1 MNRRAFTLTEV
12 LVALGIAGLLLVALA
27 GFVRSARGAA
37 VASETSSEAA
47 ATIRLA
53 SELLREELLLA
64 GSAPWPL
71 PTGGEAVEGLEAAQ
85 TAAQFLA
92 QGLEVHASPGGHA
105 LRLVYIDDRVAGRP
119 VARQLAFE
127 AAADGQGNPQLYRRS
142 GSSPRQPWVAGVEAM
157 TVVGAIG
164 VTGEL
169 LGPTVLVGN
178 RLRGLWLELRSGA
191 EVASVLLELPH
202 RPLVVGP

>member
-1 MNRRAFTLTEV
+1 MNRQAFTLTEV

-37 VASETSSEAA
+37 VSAETTSETT

-53 SELLREELLLA
+53 SELLREELHLA
-64 GSAPWPL
+64 GSAPWPV
-71 PTGGEAVEGLEAAQ
+71 PAGAGAVEGLEGAQ

-92 QGLEVHASPGGHA
+92 QGLEVRPSPGGHA

-119 VARQLAFE
+119 VARQLTFE
-127 AAADGQGNPQLYRRS
+127 AATDGQGQPQLYRRS
-142 GSSPRQPWVAGVEAM
+142 GSSPRQPWVAGVESM
-157 TVVGAIG
+157 TVVGAVS

-169 LGPTVLVGN
+169 LGSAALPGN

-202 RPLVVGP
+202 RPLGVAP